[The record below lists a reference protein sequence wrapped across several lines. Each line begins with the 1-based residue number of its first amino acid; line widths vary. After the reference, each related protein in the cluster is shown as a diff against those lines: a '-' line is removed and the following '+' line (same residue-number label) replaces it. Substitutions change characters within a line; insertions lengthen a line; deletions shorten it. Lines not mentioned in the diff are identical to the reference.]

1 MIDSVG
7 GFLLSVCTWAS
18 VNKARMDHEC
28 STDPIKLASP
38 VLRFRYIR
46 FANTICLPSRKLPGD
61 IVELVRPN
69 ALQAS
74 QQTARAK
81 LIAVCMPKLI
91 SAAMAAEAAR

>member
-1 MIDSVG
+1 MIDFAG

-61 IVELVRPN
+61 IVDEQEIRKSSYAPTLSRQVSRQLVP
-69 ALQAS
+69 S
-74 QQTARAK
+74 
-81 LIAVCMPKLI
+81 
-91 SAAMAAEAAR
+91 